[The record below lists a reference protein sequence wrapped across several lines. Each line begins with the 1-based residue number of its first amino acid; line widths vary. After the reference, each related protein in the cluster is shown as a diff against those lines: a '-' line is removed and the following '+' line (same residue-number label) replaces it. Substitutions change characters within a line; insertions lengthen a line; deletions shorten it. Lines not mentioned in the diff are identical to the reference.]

1 MISFA
6 TGVLC
11 ALVLAG
17 CTYWAMQ
24 AGTITMVERSE
35 SLSTML
41 DGVWGPMSPAGMS
54 APAVTGKIE
63 E

>member
-1 MISFA
+1 
-6 TGVLC
+6 
-11 ALVLAG
+11 
-17 CTYWAMQ
+17 MQ

-35 SLSTML
+35 NLSTML